1 MAEEKK
7 TVPKNTD
14 IAYLERLEFKPEL
27 RKTWLNFFV
36 SNFRVVVLLIV
47 LISGWG
53 LYSYFQLPRESN
65 PQVTIP
71 VAMIT
76 DAYPGVSPA
85 DIEELVT
92 KKIETDISGV
102 SGINKVTST
111 SANSFSMVAVEFAS
125 GQNVDDAVRRLRD
138 QLSKIRT
145 DIPSEA
151 DDPQVTQIS
160 FDDTPIVTYALTG
173 PYDGFT
179 LRTYA
184 EKIQTE
190 LEKIPDVRTVDVS
203 GGDQLRFEVSYDPGK
218 LAQYG
223 ITIDQANGAIVATNR
238 AGPAGNFEG
247 NEFNYPVRTD
257 ARFFDAKTLGEIPI
271 RINHSYLHSFSHSGN
286 LILTNEK
293 LNFYIFVFTDGHQW
307 LSN

>member
-151 DDPQVTQIS
+151 DAPQVTQIS
-160 FDDTPIVTYALTG
+160 FDDTRIVTYALTG

-184 EKIQTE
+184 EKIQT
-190 LEKIPDVRTVDVS
+190 
-203 GGDQLRFEVSYDPGK
+203 
-218 LAQYG
+218 
-223 ITIDQANGAIVATNR
+223 
-238 AGPAGNFEG
+238 
-247 NEFNYPVRTD
+247 
-257 ARFFDAKTLGEIPI
+257 
-271 RINHSYLHSFSHSGN
+271 
-286 LILTNEK
+286 
-293 LNFYIFVFTDGHQW
+293 
-307 LSN
+307 